1 MIKFL
6 KNVNRLSVLGVV
18 LCAALLVS
26 SGAFAQGLL
35 GGTGSS
41 SGGFD
46 WSSSWKTGTLPG
58 AMWNGTGNTS
68 QLPDDWHAPMLTPE
82 QEAEAAAAASTSAAS
97 GSYSPYSKCQG
108 GNIFQTLRCMIANT
122 LKDLRNIVYV
132 VGGIGLIT
140 FTFAAIFGK
149 ISFKHLA
156 NICISLFLLSMMS
169 PFVSFFT
176 GSETALAELEYGL
189 YLSPEDGDVE
199 DSNVTGAC
207 KGGNCPSSSSG
218 VVGGGSGSGGQAF
231 VPGETGASNSSS
243 GTAGSGGQAI
253 VPAEALKM
261 PGITGLATVQNPTAT
276 GLALPTLTANNTEVD
291 TRTNWQKFKDGINKV
306 AKEGK
311 KAYNTASTVYSAA
324 KNIHTAGKNTVNAIK
339 NADSLGDV
347 LMAGTVA
354 MNSVQTIAGN
364 VTMAAGAVGG
374 YTDQKM
380 LNDINNEIERL
391 RQDSQNNPGNVDA
404 NNERIAQL
412 QQQAREGT
420 AQSKTE
426 NALGGLVNAAG
437 EGRDVF
443 NTGTDINNTVNA
455 GNNLLKDIV
464 SGNGFY

>member
-1 MIKFL
+1 MMKFL
-6 KNVNRLSVLGVV
+6 KNGNKLSILGFILCVAIVLISSD
-18 LCAALLVS
+18 AL
-26 SGAFAQGLL
+26 
-35 GGTGSS
+35 
-41 SGGFD
+41 
-46 WSSSWKTGTLPG
+46 
-58 AMWNGTGNTS
+58 
-68 QLPDDWHAPMLTPE
+68 
-82 QEAEAAAAASTSAAS
+82 AEAATQAAAAT
-97 GSYSPYSKCQG
+97 GGGSPYGKCQG
-108 GNIFQTLRCMIANT
+108 GSIFETLRCMIANT
-122 LKDLRNIVYV
+122 LRDIRNIVYV

-176 GSETALAELEYGL
+176 GSESALAELEYGL
-189 YLSPEDGDVE
+189 YLSPDDGDVAD
-199 DSNVTGAC
+199 DSNVTGVC

-218 VVGGGSGSGGQAF
+218 VIGGGSGGGGQAF
-231 VPGETGASNSSS
+231 VPGETGVDDAID
-243 GTAGSGGQAI
+243 GGMLDE
-253 VPAEALKM
+253 VVVTAEAPKM
-261 PGITGLATVQNPTAT
+261 PGMTGLATVQNPKAT
-276 GLALPTLTANNTEVD
+276 DLAMPTLTSNNTEVD
-291 TRTNWQKFKDGINKV
+291 TRTGWQKFKDGINKV
-306 AKEGK
+306 ATEGK

-324 KNIHTAGKNTVNAIK
+324 KNIHTAGKNTVNAVK

-354 MNSVQTIAGN
+354 MNSVQNIAGN
-364 VTMAAGAVGG
+364 ITMAAGAVGG

-380 LNDINNEIERL
+380 LNDINNEIDRL
-391 RQDSQNNPGNVDA
+391 RQDSQNNPGNADA
-404 NNERIAQL
+404 NNQRIQEL

>member
-1 MIKFL
+1 MMKFL
-6 KNVNRLSVLGVV
+6 KNGNKLSILGFI
-18 LCAALLVS
+18 LCVALFAS
-26 SGAFAQGLL
+26 SAAFAQGLL
-35 GGTGSS
+35 GNSNSLS
-41 SGGFD
+41 SGGGN
-46 WSSSWKTGTLPG
+46 WSSSWQTGTLPG

-82 QEAEAAAAASTSAAS
+82 QEAEAAKKAAA
-97 GSYSPYSKCQG
+97 GSSSPYSKCQG
-108 GNIFQTLRCMIANT
+108 GDIFQTLRCMIANT
-122 LKDLRNIVYV
+122 LKDIRNIVYV

-176 GSETALAELEYGL
+176 GSESALAELEYGL
-189 YLSPEDGDVE
+189 YLSPENGDVE
-199 DSNVTGAC
+199 DSNVTGVC

-231 VPGETGASNSSS
+231 VPGETGVDDAID
-243 GTAGSGGQAI
+243 GGMLDE
-253 VPAEALKM
+253 VVVTAEAPKM
-261 PGITGLATVQNPTAT
+261 PGITGLATVQNPKAT
-276 GLALPTLTANNTEVD
+276 DLAMPTLTSNNTEVD
-291 TRTNWQKFKDGINKV
+291 TRTGWQKFKDGINKV

-354 MNSVQTIAGN
+354 MNSVQNIAGN
-364 VTMAAGAVGG
+364 ITMAAGAVGG

-380 LNDINNEIERL
+380 LNDINNEIDRL
-391 RQDSQNNPGNVDA
+391 RQDSQNNPGNADA
-404 NNERIAQL
+404 NNQRIQEL

>member
-1 MIKFL
+1 MKFL
-6 KNVNRLSVLGVV
+6 KNGNKLSILGFILCVAIVLISSD
-18 LCAALLVS
+18 AL
-26 SGAFAQGLL
+26 
-35 GGTGSS
+35 
-41 SGGFD
+41 
-46 WSSSWKTGTLPG
+46 
-58 AMWNGTGNTS
+58 
-68 QLPDDWHAPMLTPE
+68 
-82 QEAEAAAAASTSAAS
+82 AEAATQAAAAT
-97 GSYSPYSKCQG
+97 GGGSPYSKCQG
-108 GNIFQTLRCMIANT
+108 GSIFETLRCMIANT
-122 LKDLRNIVYV
+122 LRDIRNIVYV

-169 PFVSFFT
+169 PFVAFFT
-176 GSETALAELEYGL
+176 GSDTALTELEYGL
-189 YLSPEDGDVE
+189 YLSPEDSDVE

-218 VVGGGSGSGGQAF
+218 VIGGGSGGTGQAF

-253 VPAEALKM
+253 VPGETGVDDAIDGGMLDEVVVTAEAPKM
-261 PGITGLATVQNPTAT
+261 PGITGLATVQNPKAT
-276 GLALPTLTANNTEVD
+276 DLAMPTLTSNNTEVD
-291 TRTNWQKFKDGINKV
+291 TRTGWQKFKDGINKV
-306 AKEGK
+306 ATEGK

-354 MNSVQTIAGN
+354 MNSVQNIAGN
-364 VTMAAGAVGG
+364 ITMAAGAVGG

-380 LNDINNEIERL
+380 LNDINNEIDRL

-404 NNERIAQL
+404 NNQRIQEL

-420 AQSKTE
+420 AQAKTE